1 MLRMYLRPTDVREA
15 NIRRVFQALLARPN
29 CSRAE
34 LARLTGLSG
43 VTAGRVVDAM
53 VELGLIEDVD
63 PAAVESAPPAMGR
76 PPQLI
81 ALAAR
86 PRFLGIEIGVHQT
99 TFAALPLANPGSAPD
114 TRIIATP
121 KSVGQFLTGLK
132 RAQAALGMVDAEA
145 IVVSVPGVVDQRTA
159 SVLVSPNLHWTEGE
173 ELLSGI
179 AAIERAPVIPVQE
192 VQALALGHQ
201 AAGETVEHFLLLDLA
216 EGVGGAVVMQGR
228 LLAGEVALSGELGHT
243 PVMDND
249 RRCGCGAIG
258 CLETLA
264 SRDGLLRSYR
274 ETYRRRIDWRQLSS
288 HVTRHGIEP
297 WLDQAIDAVGGVVAG
312 AINLLG
318 LGHVIVTGDLP
329 SLHPAVIGR
338 LQASIQE
345 HSLLGRFGRVS
356 CTSAPRRRWL
366 GLVVAA
372 SDLVLGQP
380 SVDRR
385 SLLPLA
391 I

>member
-15 NIRRVFQALLARPN
+15 NIRRVFQALLARPS
-29 CSRAE
+29 CSRAK

-53 VELGLIEDVD
+53 VNLDLVEGID
-63 PAAVESAPPAMGR
+63 PAAIELTAPAMGR
-76 PPQLI
+76 PPRLI
-81 ALAAR
+81 GLATR
-86 PRFLGIEIGVHQT
+86 PRFLGVEIGVRQT
-99 TFAALPLANPGSAPD
+99 TFAALPLANPGPSMASRTIP
-114 TRIIATP
+114 TP
-121 KSVGQFLTGLK
+121 KSAGHFVASLK
-132 RAQAALGMVDAEA
+132 RAQASLGMADAEA
-145 IVVSVPGVVDQRTA
+145 IVVSVPGVVDQRA
-159 SVLVSPNLHWTEGE
+159 AAVLVSPNLHWTEGE

-179 AAIERAPVIPVQE
+179 ANVERAPVIPVQE

-201 AAGETVEHFLLLDLA
+201 AAGETIEHFLLLDVA
-216 EGVGGAVVMQGR
+216 EGVGGAVVMQSR
-228 LLAGEVALSGELGHT
+228 LLAGDVALSGELGHT
-243 PVMDND
+243 PVMDNR
-249 RRCGCGAIG
+249 RRCGCGAVG

-274 ETYRRRIDWRQLSS
+274 ETYRRRIDWPGLVN
-288 HVTRHGIEP
+288 HVGRAGIEP

-318 LGHVIVTGDLP
+318 IGHVIVTGDFP
-329 SLHPAVIGR
+329 SLHPEMIPR
-338 LQASIQE
+338 LEASVQE

-356 CTSAPRRRWL
+356 CTAAPRRRWL

-372 SDLVLGQP
+372 SDLVLGQGTI
-380 SVDRR
+380 DRR